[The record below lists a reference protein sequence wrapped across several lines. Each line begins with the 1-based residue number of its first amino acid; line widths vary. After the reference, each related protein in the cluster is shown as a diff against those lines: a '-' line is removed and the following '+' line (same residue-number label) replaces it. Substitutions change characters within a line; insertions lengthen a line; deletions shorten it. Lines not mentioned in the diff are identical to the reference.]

1 MKNTASSINVLL
13 LIQGM
18 AVSCLLLIVLAL
30 VMAVVTYFSPW
41 QYTGSILIIG
51 NYASILGGAVYIG
64 TKLKQKLW
72 LHGVLLGAIFLII
85 MTIIRADLKLIIQWF
100 WVKQL
105 VIVCILG
112 ILGSLCGGMLQS

>member
-1 MKNTASSINVLL
+1 
-13 LIQGM
+13 M